1 LTRLHEEFSCGKS
14 WKQDNEV
21 AHDVFIMDIALSGGQ
36 LFIIEAGCANSAGWY
51 KMDIDKFVTSIS
63 DYMAEN

>member
-1 LTRLHEEFSCGKS
+1 M
-14 WKQDNEV
+14 